1 MDTSKDITTGTSP
14 DNQEYITDNTQ
25 QPDSSSQ
32 THENLNQNIDQVTDS
47 SAHAAHFS
55 TDESAHTDSA
65 AKPDT
70 HISSHPEDTKQ
81 PYVRQHRAHKTV
93 EPINDFVRTEEDEAS
108 TMHDSSFTLGKG
120 GRGSKSWRKS
130 NNEIAQLRK
139 DLHYGQYLQVPKGQ
153 RDIFVKKERRSNAG
167 SLIAAVVVL
176 IIIAIV
182 IYFLWTWM
190 STNWGTAIR

>member
-1 MDTSKDITTGTSP
+1 MDTSKDITTGASP

-32 THENLNQNIDQVTDS
+32 THENLDQNTDQVADS
-47 SAHAAHFS
+47 SVHAAHFS
-55 TDESAHTDSA
+55 TDESTRTGSA
-65 AKPDT
+65 DELDT
-70 HISSHPEDTKQ
+70 HISSDSKDTKQ

-93 EPINDFVRTEEDEAS
+93 EPINDFVRTEEDEAP
-108 TMHDSSFTLGKG
+108 TMHDSSFTLGKNS
-120 GRGSKSWRKS
+120 RGSKSWRKS
-130 NNEIAQLRK
+130 HNEIAQLRK

-176 IIIAIV
+176 IIIAVV

-190 STNWGTAIR
+190 SANWGVAIR

>member
-1 MDTSKDITTGTSP
+1 MDTSKDFTKGGSP
-14 DNQEYITDNTQ
+14 DNQEHISDNIQ

-32 THENLNQNIDQVTDS
+32 THESLDQDINQVTDS
-47 SAHAAHFS
+47 ITSAAHFS
-55 TDESAHTDSA
+55 TDKSTYTDSA
-65 AKPDT
+65 DEPSARTPSDFE
-70 HISSHPEDTKQ
+70 STKQ